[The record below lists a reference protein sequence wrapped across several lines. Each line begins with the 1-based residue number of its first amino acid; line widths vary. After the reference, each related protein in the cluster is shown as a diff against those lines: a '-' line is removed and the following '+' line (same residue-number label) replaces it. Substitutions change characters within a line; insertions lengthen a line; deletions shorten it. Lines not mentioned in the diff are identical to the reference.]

1 MVYKLYFDGAC
12 DPNPGEMGIGV
23 VVYNDNNEKIIELS
37 ERCGPGTNIKA
48 EYNAL
53 IRGFEELC
61 KIYNGPL
68 LVQGD
73 NQLVIKQSRKEW
85 KVKQFDIKPLY
96 EKVKELELRFESIEY
111 EWVKREKN
119 KEADLLSAKSLGL
132 NLKTRDETKVPL
144 APNNSYEF
152 VFDEDE
158 RITSVKDE
166 KYGREVVRFY
176 VRNAS
181 MNGKKI
187 RGTYFETGAKRLI
200 ESLKIRKPLNNKK
213 IRIIPTKQQNWIEYI
228 LEELE

>member
-1 MVYKLYFDGAC
+1 M
-12 DPNPGEMGIGV
+12 
-23 VVYNDNNEKIIELS
+23 
-37 ERCGPGTNIKA
+37 
-48 EYNAL
+48 
-53 IRGFEELC
+53 
-61 KIYNGPL
+61 
-68 LVQGD
+68 Q
-73 NQLVIKQSRKEW
+73 
-85 KVKQFDIKPLY
+85 
-96 EKVKELELRFESIEY
+96 
-111 EWVKREKN
+111 
-119 KEADLLSAKSLGL
+119 
-132 NLKTRDETKVPL
+132 L